1 MKLKLTYSAL
11 LPAALAFLLCAPMA
25 SCSTSDADIDSA
37 SGDVKT
43 PLSISAVIQQGS
55 EARTAGYDATA
66 FEAGDE
72 IGVFILSEDFSG
84 GYTSVASY
92 DYNVKATY
100 DGSSWTLS
108 QTVYLDDQTAQ
119 VIAYYPYSSSY
130 GNKLPS
136 STSGIDFSITPSD
149 NEQTDVLRSSAV
161 SVSNGSPTAALTF
174 SHALSRLTVNVILS
188 GQIETAKL
196 SAVSISGDNLPDS
209 TKLGI
214 SGDAF
219 TLIDVNNYTEAMT
232 INCDTTLTTE
242 TARSVDFLISPYS
255 PTTLDASFVIDGET
269 YSIDL
274 TNSSGWQSGYQ
285 YTYNITAN
293 RLEDILLEVT
303 SSSVINAWGDKGTVS
318 EIDIEYQ
325 DAEETTADNS
335 STVNGYEAVDL
346 GLSVRWAVFNIGA
359 SSQEDYGSFYAW
371 GEIEGKSSYTSSNC
385 TTYSQEIEDFSGN
398 AEYDVAT
405 ALWGG
410 TWRIPTETEMQE
422 LVDNCTWNYTS
433 VNYVYGYEVTGTNGN
448 SIFLPIGGYYNGSN
462 YVSKGTHGAYWTSTP
477 YGTSTTSAW
486 NLAFNNSSYK
496 TESAIRY
503 HGHLVRAVTE

>member
-11 LPAALAFLLCAPMA
+11 HPAALALLLCAPMA

-37 SGDVKT
+37 SGEVKT

-136 STSGIDFSITPSD
+136 ARSGVGFDITPSD

-196 SAVSISGDNLPDS
+196 YAVSISGDNLPDS

-293 RLEDILLEVT
+293 RLEDIFLEVT

-325 DAEETTADNS
+325 DAEETTADS
-335 STVNGYEAVDL
+335 GTYEAVDL
-346 GLSVRWAVFNIGA
+346 GLSVRWATCNIGA
-359 SSQEDYGSFYAW
+359 ESPEDYGNYYAW
-371 GEIEGKSSYTSSNC
+371 GETETKDEYSTSNSV
-385 TTYSQEIEDFSGN
+385 TYAVSRISDFSGDTK
-398 AEYDVAT
+398 YDAAT
-405 ALWGG
+405 ANWGG
-410 TWRIPTETEMQE
+410 SWRMPTYSEMKE
-422 LVDNCTWNYTS
+422 LVDDCTWEWTTLNE
-433 VNYVYGYEVTGTNGN
+433 VYGYLVTGSNGN
-448 SIFLPIGGYYNGSN
+448 SIFIPSAGHFTGS
-462 YVSKGTHGAYWTSTP
+462 SFDSSDSHGCYWSSTP
-477 YGTSTTSAW
+477 GTSTTTAYYLYIE
-486 NLAFNNSSYK
+486 NGKYNMYAYSY
-496 TESAIRY
+496 RY
-503 HGHLVRAVTE
+503 VGRPVRPVTE